1 MDFIG
6 WLEAQGRT
14 PLTEAVVSGYRVI
27 FEDQEGD
34 SQKRSRQLLEKRG
47 YDPEKQKEIINSVR
61 DSIPALKN
69 RAKGGK
75 FTLACVRMFVDGEI
89 RDEDT
94 INKLNQ
100 IIRKIGETE
109 YEKYD
114 KDLNGFHAEELIN
127 KYMPAIEKEKDEQ
140 VSRLSSVHFS
150 GNSDYEAVL
159 IPDFNA
165 SSEYH
170 KYNEW
175 CLTYRPD
182 MFNTYTQKGVNSL
195 YFLLKKGFE
204 SVKRKQGEGHPFDE
218 YGVSMIAVT
227 IEPEGYLHTCTV
239 RWNHDIPSG
248 FDADH
253 IMDAEKLSGIVG
265 FNVFNKCKPSEKG
278 IKILYRM
285 KNTQKMLD
293 DGTPLNEI
301 FDYVGDFS
309 RGLALVELNGKWN
322 YIDTDGKLL
331 SEKWFDYVGYFSEGF
346 ANVQLNGK
354 LNFIDTEGK
363 LRSNQ
368 WFDYVDDFIEGV
380 ARVKINGK
388 YNFIDTEGKLL
399 SEQCFDYVG
408 DFSEGFDRV
417 RLNGK
422 WNFIDTE
429 GKLLSDQWF
438 DYVDYFSEGFAQV
451 YLNDKS
457 NFIDTKGKLL
467 SDQWFDDAHKFSDG
481 FAQVSLNDKWNYIDT
496 EGKLLSDQWFA
507 WASAFSEG
515 FAKVGLNRSIMN
527 RSTMYIDTEGKL
539 TWQ

>member
-6 WLEAQGRT
+6 WLEAQDRT
-14 PLTEAVVSGYRVI
+14 PLTEAVASGYRVI

-34 SQKRSRQLLEKRG
+34 SQKRSRQLLERKG

-69 RAKGGK
+69 RTRGGK

-89 RDEDT
+89 RNEDT

-127 KYMPAIEKEKDEQ
+127 KYMPEIEKEKDDQ
-140 VSRLSSVHFS
+140 MVRLSSVRFS
-150 GNSDYEAVL
+150 GNSEYEAVL

-170 KYNEW
+170 RYNEW
-175 CLTYRPD
+175 CLTYKPE
-182 MFNTYTQKGVNSL
+182 MFDTYTQSGVNSL

-204 SVKRKQGEGHPFDE
+204 SVPREQGEGHPFDE

-265 FNVFNKCKPSEKG
+265 FNVFDKCKPSEKG
-278 IKILYRM
+278 IKLLYRM
-285 KNTQKMLD
+285 KHAQNMID
-293 DGTPLNEI
+293 AGTPLDEI
-301 FDYVGDFS
+301 FDEVAPVDNGLTIVKMNDKYNVINNDRLMLTRWLTHVG
-309 RGLALVELNGKWN
+309 G
-322 YIDTDGKLL
+322 
-331 SEKWFDYVGYFSEGF
+331 FSEGF
-346 ANVQLNGK
+346 AEVQL
-354 LNFIDTEGK
+354 
-363 LRSNQ
+363 
-368 WFDYVDDFIEGV
+368 
-380 ARVKINGK
+380 NGK

-399 SEQCFDYVG
+399 SEKWFDKAC
-408 DFSEGFDRV
+408 DFFAGFAEV
-417 RLNGK
+417 MLNGK
-422 WNFIDTE
+422 
-429 GKLLSDQWF
+429 
-438 DYVDYFSEGFAQV
+438 Y
-451 YLNDKS
+451 
-457 NFIDTKGKLL
+457 
-467 SDQWFDDAHKFSDG
+467 
-481 FAQVSLNDKWNYIDT
+481 
-496 EGKLLSDQWFA
+496 
-507 WASAFSEG
+507 
-515 FAKVGLNRSIMN
+515 
-527 RSTMYIDTEGKL
+527 MYIDTNGKL
-539 TWQ
+539 TYHKHHR

>member
-6 WLEAQGRT
+6 WLESQDRT

-34 SQKRSRQLLEKRG
+34 SQKRSRQLLERKG

-69 RAKGGK
+69 RVRGGK

-100 IIRKIGETE
+100 IVRKIGETE

-114 KDLNGFHAEELIN
+114 KDLNGFHAEELIS

-150 GNSDYEAVL
+150 GNSDYEVVL

-175 CLTYRPD
+175 CLTYKPE
-182 MFNTYTQKGVNSL
+182 MFDTYTQKGVNSL

-204 SVKRKQGEGHPFDE
+204 SVPREQGDGHPFDE

-265 FNVFNKCKPSEKG
+265 FNVFDKCKPSEKG
-278 IKILYRM
+278 IKYLYRR
-285 KNTQKMLD
+285 KNAQNMIDAGK
-293 DGTPLNEI
+293 PLKEI
-301 FDYVGDFS
+301 FDEVKPLTN
-309 RGLALVELNGKWN
+309 GLTIVKMNDKYNVINNDRLML
-322 YIDTDGKLL
+322 T
-331 SEKWFDYVGYFSEGF
+331 KWFD
-346 ANVQLNGK
+346 
-354 LNFIDTEGK
+354 D
-363 LRSNQ
+363 
-368 WFDYVDDFIEGV
+368 VDDFNDGF
-380 ARVKINGK
+380 ARLKLNGK

-399 SEQCFDYVG
+399 SEQWFNDVG
-408 DFSEGFDRV
+408 YFSNGFAV
-417 RLNGK
+417 VKLNGK
-422 WNFIDTE
+422 YNFIDTE
-429 GKLLSDQWF
+429 GKLLSEKWF
-438 DYVDYFSEGFAQV
+438 DKACDFFAGFAEV
-451 YLNDKS
+451 MLN
-457 NFIDTKGKLL
+457 GK
-467 SDQWFDDAHKFSDG
+467 
-481 FAQVSLNDKWNYIDT
+481 Y
-496 EGKLLSDQWFA
+496 
-507 WASAFSEG
+507 
-515 FAKVGLNRSIMN
+515 
-527 RSTMYIDTEGKL
+527 MYIDTNGKL
-539 TWQ
+539 TYHKHHR

>member
-6 WLEAQGRT
+6 WLESQERS
-14 PLTEAVVSGYRVI
+14 PLPEAAVSGYRVI

-34 SQKRSRQLLEKRG
+34 SQKKSRQLLEKRG

-69 RAKGGK
+69 RVRGGK

-114 KDLNGFHAEELIN
+114 KDLNGFHAEELIS

-150 GNSDYEAVL
+150 GNSDYEVVL

-175 CLTYRPD
+175 CLTYKPE
-182 MFNTYTQKGVNSL
+182 MFDTYTQKGMNSL

-204 SVKRKQGEGHPFDE
+204 SVPREQGDGHPFDE

-265 FNVFNKCKPSEKG
+265 FNVFDKCKPSEKG
-278 IKILYRM
+278 IKLLYRR
-285 KNTQKMLD
+285 KNAQNMID
-293 DGTPLNEI
+293 VGTPLDEI
-301 FDYVGDFS
+301 FDEVNPLTNGLTIVKMNDKYNVINNDRLMLTKWLDGVGNFS
-309 RGLALVELNGKWN
+309 DGFAWVMLNGK
-322 YIDTDGKLL
+322 
-331 SEKWFDYVGYFSEGF
+331 
-346 ANVQLNGK
+346 A
-354 LNFIDTEGK
+354 
-363 LRSNQ
+363 
-368 WFDYVDDFIEGV
+368 
-380 ARVKINGK
+380 
-388 YNFIDTEGKLL
+388 NFIDTEGKLL
-399 SEQCFDYVG
+399 SEQWFDDAYN
-408 DFSEGFDRV
+408 FSNGFAPV
-417 RLNGK
+417 MLNGK
-422 WNFIDTE
+422 ANFIDTE
-429 GKLLSDQWF
+429 GKLLSEQWF
-438 DYVDYFSEGFAQV
+438 DDAYNFSNGFAPV
-451 YLNDKS
+451 RLNGKV
-457 NFIDTKGKLL
+457 NYIDTERKLL
-467 SDQWFDDAHKFSDG
+467 SDQWFD
-481 FAQVSLNDKWNYIDT
+481 
-496 EGKLLSDQWFA
+496 
-507 WASAFSEG
+507 WADDFHEG
-515 FAKVGLNRSIMN
+515 FARVKLNGN
-527 RSTMYIDTEGKL
+527 TMYIDTKGNL
-539 TWQ
+539 TPLG

>member
-6 WLEAQGRT
+6 WLEAQDRT
-14 PLTEAVVSGYRVI
+14 PLTEAVASGYRVI

-34 SQKRSRQLLEKRG
+34 SQKRSRQLLERKG

-61 DSIPALKN
+61 DTIPALKN
-69 RAKGGK
+69 RTNGGK
-75 FTLACVRMFVDGEI
+75 FTLACVRMYVDGGM
-89 RDEDT
+89 RTEDT

-127 KYMPAIEKEKDEQ
+127 KYMPEIEKEKDDQ
-140 VSRLSSVHFS
+140 MVRLSSVRFS
-150 GNSDYEAVL
+150 GNSEYEAVL

-170 KYNEW
+170 RYNEW
-175 CLTYRPD
+175 CLTYKPE
-182 MFNTYTQKGVNSL
+182 MFDTYTQSGVNSL

-204 SVKRKQGEGHPFDE
+204 SVPREQGEGHPFDE

-265 FNVFNKCKPSEKG
+265 FNVFDKCKPSEKG
-278 IKILYRM
+278 IKYFYRM
-285 KNTQKMLD
+285 KNAQNMIDAGNPLD
-293 DGTPLNEI
+293 EI
-301 FDYVGDFS
+301 FDKVEPAGNGLTIVKMNDKYNVINNGRLMLTKWVDGVRDFHE
-309 RGLALVELNGKWN
+309 GLAPVELNGKWN

-331 SEKWFDYVGYFSEGF
+331 SEQWFDYVDKFYDGI
-346 ANVQLNGK
+346 AQVQINYK
-354 LNFIDTEGK
+354 YNFIDTEGK

-368 WFDYVDDFIEGV
+368 W
-380 ARVKINGK
+380 
-388 YNFIDTEGKLL
+388 L
-399 SEQCFDYVG
+399 DYVG
-408 DFSEGFDRV
+408 DFSDGFARV
-417 RLNGK
+417 GLNDK
-422 WNFIDTE
+422 ENFIDTD

-438 DYVDYFSEGFAQV
+438 GYAGDFSDGFARVQ
-451 YLNDKS
+451 LNGKENFIDKNGKLLSEQWLDNAYKFS
-457 NFIDTKGKLL
+457 NGLARVELNGNTMYIDTKGKLT
-467 SDQWFDDAHKFSDG
+467 SHRQ
-481 FAQVSLNDKWNYIDT
+481 
-496 EGKLLSDQWFA
+496 
-507 WASAFSEG
+507 
-515 FAKVGLNRSIMN
+515 
-527 RSTMYIDTEGKL
+527 
-539 TWQ
+539 

>member
-6 WLEAQGRT
+6 WLESQDRT

-69 RAKGGK
+69 RVRGGK

-114 KDLNGFHAEELIN
+114 KDLNGFHAEELIS
-127 KYMPAIEKEKDEQ
+127 KYMPMIEKEKDEQ
-140 VSRLSSVHFS
+140 VARLSSVHFS

-159 IPDFNA
+159 IPDYES

-170 KYNEW
+170 RYNEW
-175 CLTYRPD
+175 CLTSMPK
-182 MFNTYTQKGVNSL
+182 MFDTYTQNGVNSL

-204 SVKRKQGEGHPFDE
+204 SVKRKQGEDHPFDE

-265 FNVFNKCKPSEKG
+265 FNVFDKCKPSEKG
-278 IKILYRM
+278 IKYFYRM
-285 KNTQKMLD
+285 KNAQNMIDAGK
-293 DGTPLNEI
+293 PLKEI
-301 FDYVGDFS
+301 FDEVKPLTTGLTLVKMNDKYNVINNGRLMLTKWLDYVGDFS
-309 RGLALVELNGKWN
+309 
-322 YIDTDGKLL
+322 D
-331 SEKWFDYVGYFSEGF
+331 GF
-346 ANVQLNGK
+346 ARVGLN
-354 LNFIDTEGK
+354 D
-363 LRSNQ
+363 
-368 WFDYVDDFIEGV
+368 
-380 ARVKINGK
+380 
-388 YNFIDTEGKLL
+388 
-399 SEQCFDYVG
+399 
-408 DFSEGFDRV
+408 
-417 RLNGK
+417 K

-429 GKLLSDQWF
+429 GKLLLNQWF
-438 DYVDYFSEGFAQV
+438 DFA
-451 YLNDKS
+451 N
-457 NFIDTKGKLL
+457 N
-467 SDQWFDDAHKFSDG
+467 
-481 FAQVSLNDKWNYIDT
+481 
-496 EGKLLSDQWFA
+496 
-507 WASAFSEG
+507 FSEG
-515 FAKVGLNRSIMN
+515 FAKVLLNGKMN
-527 RSTMYIDTEGKL
+527 FIDNEEKLLLAQRFDYVDDFHEGFARVELNDKWNFIDTDGKL
-539 TWQ
+539 LSEQWFDDAYKSGGYAEVTKDVVTYS

>member
-6 WLEAQGRT
+6 WLESQERS
-14 PLTEAVVSGYRVI
+14 PLTEAAVSGYRVI

-34 SQKRSRQLLEKRG
+34 SQKKSRQLLEKRG

-69 RAKGGK
+69 RVRGGK

-100 IIRKIGETE
+100 IVRKIGETE

-114 KDLNGFHAEELIN
+114 KDLNGFHAEELIS

-150 GNSDYEAVL
+150 GNSDYEVVL

-175 CLTYRPD
+175 CLTYKPE
-182 MFNTYTQKGVNSL
+182 MFDTYTQKGMNSL

-204 SVKRKQGEGHPFDE
+204 SVPREQGDGHPFDE

-265 FNVFNKCKPSEKG
+265 FNVFDKCKPSEKG
-278 IKILYRM
+278 IKYFYRM
-285 KNTQKMLD
+285 KNAQNMIDAGK
-293 DGTPLNEI
+293 PLKEI
-301 FDYVGDFS
+301 FDEVKSFINGLTLVKMNDKYNVINNGRLMLTKWLDYVGDFS
-309 RGLALVELNGKWN
+309 
-322 YIDTDGKLL
+322 D
-331 SEKWFDYVGYFSEGF
+331 GF
-346 ANVQLNGK
+346 ARVGLN
-354 LNFIDTEGK
+354 D
-363 LRSNQ
+363 
-368 WFDYVDDFIEGV
+368 
-380 ARVKINGK
+380 
-388 YNFIDTEGKLL
+388 
-399 SEQCFDYVG
+399 
-408 DFSEGFDRV
+408 
-417 RLNGK
+417 K

-429 GKLLSDQWF
+429 GKLLLNQWF
-438 DYVDYFSEGFAQV
+438 DFAGDFSDGFAKV
-451 YLNDKS
+451 LLNDKW
-457 NFIDTKGKLL
+457 NFIDKNGKLL
-467 SDQWFDDAHKFSDG
+467 SDQLFDYALDFFEGFARVRINDKANFIDTDGKLLSNQWFDDVGYFSDG
-481 FAQVSLNDKWNYIDT
+481 FALVQLNGKENFIDT
-496 EGKLLSDQWFA
+496 NGKLVLNQWVDGCFD
-507 WASAFSEG
+507 FQYG
-515 FAKVGLNRSIMN
+515 FAKVTLNGKVN
-527 RSTMYIDTEGKL
+527 FIDTNGRLLSNQWFDDGYSFLNGSAEVVKDGVNYKIDTRGNL
-539 TWQ
+539 TPLG

>member
-6 WLEAQGRT
+6 WLEAQDRT

-34 SQKRSRQLLEKRG
+34 SQKRSRQLLERKG

-69 RAKGGK
+69 RVRGGK

-100 IIRKIGETE
+100 IVRKIGETE

-114 KDLNGFHAEELIN
+114 KDLNGFHAEELIS

-140 VSRLSSVHFS
+140 VARLSSVHFS

-159 IPDFNA
+159 IPDYES

-170 KYNEW
+170 RYNEW
-175 CLTYRPD
+175 CLTSMPK
-182 MFNTYTQKGVNSL
+182 MFDTYTQNGVNSL

-265 FNVFNKCKPSEKG
+265 FNVFDKCKPSEKG
-278 IKILYRM
+278 IKYFYRM
-285 KNTQKMLD
+285 KNAQNMID
-293 DGTPLNEI
+293 AGTPLNEI
-301 FDYVGDFS
+301 FDEVKSFINGLTLVKMNDKYNVINNGRLMLTKWLDYVGNFS
-309 RGLALVELNGKWN
+309 DGFALVMLNGK
-322 YIDTDGKLL
+322 
-331 SEKWFDYVGYFSEGF
+331 
-346 ANVQLNGK
+346 A
-354 LNFIDTEGK
+354 
-363 LRSNQ
+363 
-368 WFDYVDDFIEGV
+368 
-380 ARVKINGK
+380 
-388 YNFIDTEGKLL
+388 NFIDTEGKLL
-399 SEQCFDYVG
+399 SEQWFDYAYNFSNGFARVYLNDKYNFIDTEEKLLLAQRFDYVD
-408 DFSEGFDRV
+408 DFHEGFARV
-417 RLNGK
+417 ELNDK
-422 WNFIDTE
+422 WNFIDTD
-429 GKLLSDQWF
+429 GKLLS
-438 DYVDYFSEGFAQV
+438 E
-451 YLNDKS
+451 
-457 NFIDTKGKLL
+457 
-467 SDQWFDDAHKFSDG
+467 QWFDDAYKSGGYAEVTKDG
-481 FAQVSLNDKWNYIDT
+481 VTYRIDT
-496 EGKLLSDQWFA
+496 KGNLIP
-507 WASAFSEG
+507 
-515 FAKVGLNRSIMN
+515 LN
-527 RSTMYIDTEGKL
+527 
-539 TWQ
+539 

>member
-6 WLEAQGRT
+6 WLESQDRT

-69 RAKGGK
+69 RVRGGK

-114 KDLNGFHAEELIN
+114 KDLNGFHAEELIS
-127 KYMPAIEKEKDEQ
+127 KYMPMIEKEKDEQ
-140 VSRLSSVHFS
+140 VARLSSVHFS

-159 IPDFNA
+159 IPDYES

-170 KYNEW
+170 RYNEW
-175 CLTYRPD
+175 CLTSMPK
-182 MFNTYTQKGVNSL
+182 MFDTYTQNGVNSL

-204 SVKRKQGEGHPFDE
+204 SVKRKQGEDHPFDE

-265 FNVFNKCKPSEKG
+265 FNVFDKCKPSEKG
-278 IKILYRM
+278 IKYFYRM
-285 KNTQKMLD
+285 KNAQNMIDAGKPLKKIFDEVKSFINGLTLVKMNDKYNVINNGRLML
-293 DGTPLNEI
+293 TKWL
-301 FDYVGDFS
+301 DYVGDFS
-309 RGLALVELNGKWN
+309 DGFARVGLNDKWDFIDTKGKLLLDQWFDDANNFSEGFAKVLLNGKMNFIDTEEKLLLAQRFDYVDDFHEGFARVELNDKWN
-322 YIDTDGKLL
+322 FIDTDGKLL
-331 SEKWFDYVGYFSEGF
+331 SE
-346 ANVQLNGK
+346 
-354 LNFIDTEGK
+354 
-363 LRSNQ
+363 
-368 WFDYVDDFIEGV
+368 
-380 ARVKINGK
+380 
-388 YNFIDTEGKLL
+388 
-399 SEQCFDYVG
+399 
-408 DFSEGFDRV
+408 
-417 RLNGK
+417 
-422 WNFIDTE
+422 
-429 GKLLSDQWF
+429 
-438 DYVDYFSEGFAQV
+438 
-451 YLNDKS
+451 
-457 NFIDTKGKLL
+457 
-467 SDQWFDDAHKFSDG
+467 QWFDDAYKSGGYAEVTKDG
-481 FAQVSLNDKWNYIDT
+481 VTYRIDT
-496 EGKLLSDQWFA
+496 KGNLIP
-507 WASAFSEG
+507 
-515 FAKVGLNRSIMN
+515 LN
-527 RSTMYIDTEGKL
+527 
-539 TWQ
+539 

>member
-150 GNSDYEAVL
+150 GNSDYEVVL
-159 IPDFNA
+159 IPDYKA

-170 KYNEW
+170 RYNEW
-175 CLTYRPD
+175 CLTSMPK
-182 MFNTYTQKGVNSL
+182 MFDTYTQNGVNSL
-195 YFLLKKGFE
+195 YFLLKRGFE
-204 SVKRKQGEGHPFDE
+204 SVPREQGEGHPFDE
-218 YGVSMIAVT
+218 YGISMIAVT

-265 FNVFNKCKPSEKG
+265 FNVFDKCKPSEKG
-278 IKILYRM
+278 IKLLYRR
-285 KNTQKMLD
+285 KNAQNMID
-293 DGTPLNEI
+293 VGTPLDEI
-301 FDYVGDFS
+301 FDEVKPLTN
-309 RGLALVELNGKWN
+309 GLTLVKMNDKYNVINNGRLMLTKW
-322 YIDTDGKLL
+322 L
-331 SEKWFDYVGYFSEGF
+331 DYVDDFHEGF
-346 ANVQLNGK
+346 AKVYLNDK

-368 WFDYVDDFIEGV
+368 W
-380 ARVKINGK
+380 
-388 YNFIDTEGKLL
+388 L
-399 SEQCFDYVG
+399 DYVG
-408 DFSEGFDRV
+408 DFSDGFARV
-417 RLNGK
+417 GLNDK
-422 WNFIDTE
+422 ENFIDTD

-438 DYVDYFSEGFAQV
+438 GYAGNFSDGFAWVQ
-451 YLNDKS
+451 LNDNW
-457 NFIDTKGKLL
+457 NFIDTDGKLL
-467 SDQWFDDAHKFSDG
+467 SDQWFDDANCFVNGVARVGLNGKENFIDKNGNLLLDQWLDGAGRFSEG
-481 FAQVSLNDKWNYIDT
+481 FAPVTLNDKFNFIDP
-496 EGKLLSDQWFA
+496 EGNLLSDQWFDDA
-507 WASAFSEG
+507 NNFSNG
-515 FAKVGLNRSIMN
+515 FARVELNGN
-527 RSTMYIDTEGKL
+527 TMYIDTKGKL
-539 TWQ
+539 ASHRQ